1 MLRMTTDLGWHSAL
15 GSLRSRRITLFLE
28 LEIVPVSGHS
38 MCLYVSV
45 STVWIYVYLSLF
57 SAANQCNSCLYQLVC
72 FAIFRVLGEDVT
84 DGSPPFLEGVQLC

>member
-28 LEIVPVSGHS
+28 LEIVPVSGRS

-45 STVWIYVYLSLF
+45 STVWFYVYFSLF
-57 SAANQCNSCLYQLVC
+57 NAETSAIVVC
-72 FAIFRVLGEDVT
+72 ISLSV
-84 DGSPPFLEGVQLC
+84 SQYLES

>member
-1 MLRMTTDLGWHSAL
+1 MIDLGWHSAL

-28 LEIVPVSGHS
+28 LAIMPVSGHS

-57 SAANQCNSCLYQLVC
+57 NTAQQCNSCLYQLVC
-72 FAIFRVLGEDVT
+72 FTIFRVLGEDVT